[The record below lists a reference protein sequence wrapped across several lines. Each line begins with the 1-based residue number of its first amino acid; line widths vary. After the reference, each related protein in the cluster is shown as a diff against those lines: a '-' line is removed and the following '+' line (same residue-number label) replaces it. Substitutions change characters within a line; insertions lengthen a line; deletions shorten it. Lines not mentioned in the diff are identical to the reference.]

1 MKKMFLQEKT
11 KKTIKKVVLAYK
23 ERRSEAIT
31 SLGFSEDEYKEKVA
45 SLRSKVFKDFEERLK
60 TAKSNL
66 ANRGFIVHEVTNKKE
81 AQTLL
86 DKILDKKEKIIK
98 AKTNTGR
105 EIGLESFLKRSG
117 RQFSETDLGD
127 YIADMFQSEDMHYVL
142 PAIHITPEEISLK
155 IKDRWQD
162 DVVAEEE
169 SLTHYLCGKIRENI
183 LQADTGITGANFFTC
198 DGEVL
203 LLENEGN
210 ISLVSR
216 LPKKHIIICGIDKIT
231 ANVSDAVD
239 LCQTAAIFG
248 TGQRI
253 TQYVSIISGPS
264 KTADI
269 QNKLVVGAQG
279 AQEVHL
285 ILIDNGRRR
294 MIEEGF
300 GDILRCINCGACI
313 NFCPVY
319 HQIGSCYGGEKYIG
333 SKGLVFS
340 FFNDSLDEVVKKGNF
355 KCTLCGNCLENCPM
369 KIDLPDMVRKIR
381 RIQSKRKNQTAQNTK
396 MISTIDKFGNPFGK
410 IDGQKTPDKLYCC

>member
-1 MKKMFLQEKT
+1 MFLQEKT

-23 ERRSEAIT
+23 KRRSEAIAD
-31 SLGFSEDEYKEKVA
+31 LGYSEDEYKEKVNL
-45 SLRSKVFKDFEERLK
+45 LRSKAFEDFEEKLNA
-60 TAKSNL
+60 AKNNL
-66 ANRGFIVHEVTNKKE
+66 ASRGFIVYEATNKEE
-81 AQTLL
+81 AQKRL

-105 EIGLESFLKRSG
+105 EIELENFLKKSG
-117 RQFSETDLGD
+117 RRFSETDLGD

-142 PAIHITPEEISLK
+142 PAIHITPEEISSK
-155 IKDRWQD
+155 IKGRWRD
-162 DVVAEEE
+162 NVAAEEE
-169 SLTHYLCGKIRENI
+169 SLTHYLCGKIRQDI
-183 LQADTGITGANFFTC
+183 LQADAGITGANFFTC
-198 DGEVL
+198 SGEIL

-231 ANVSDAVD
+231 ANVSDAVE
-239 LCQTAAIFG
+239 LCRTAAIFG
-248 TGQRI
+248 TGQKI

-264 KTADI
+264 RTADI

-285 ILIDNGRRR
+285 ILIDNGRRQ
-294 MIEEGF
+294 MIKKGF

-319 HQIGSCYGGEKYIG
+319 HQIGSCYGGEKYVG

-369 KIDLPDMVRKIR
+369 KINLPEMVRKIR
-381 RIQSKRKNQTAQNTK
+381 RIQSKKKNQTAQNAE

-410 IDGQKTPDKLYCC
+410 IDDQKIPDKLYCC